1 MATMTIPFINA
12 FITNY
17 FALAVSSFFFPVLN
31 EIGTLLPAG
40 ETLTYPC
47 ISW

>member
-1 MATMTIPFINA
+1 MAALTILMRKYSIL
-12 FITNY
+12 Y
-17 FALAVSSFFFPVLN
+17 HFALAVSSTFFPVLN
-31 EIGTLLPAG
+31 EIGTVLPAG